1 MSKLDIVWSEIANY
15 DYIRFAITDI
25 NGTCRGVV
33 VPSRNAA
40 KYLKG
45 GVDMYEGT
53 MMLSLET
60 EPATMHHE
68 KCYHS
73 GNMTLVPDLDTL
85 RPIPWGGDGMVK
97 VAELLCESHWR
108 IDNSPQEACPR
119 YVLRQQIQ
127 RLDEL
132 GLDLYSGFEIEY
144 FLLYADKMKPIF
156 FGRDYMNHRIQNQI
170 GPLLFKFEGELFKA
184 GVDVDKIH
192 SEYAP
197 GMFEAVMKPQYGIEG
212 GDATFN
218 LKQGLVELTDLNGLK
233 ATFMSKLDLEQTGCG
248 AHFNF
253 SLLSKDTGENAFYD
267 QKASD
272 KLSTTAKQWIAGIL
286 KHSRALTALTS
297 PTINCYRRLHQP
309 WAPGSI
315 FWGIEDRDASLRV
328 KNHGPSGTYLE
339 NRIPSGRSN
348 PYIVMAATIAAGLDG
363 VKNKL
368 ECPPSTN
375 LKEGEPLP
383 FTLDEALKDLQA
395 DTDLVKALGEE
406 FVSWF
411 VTCKELDLKRFAEV
425 ADDKERMELE
435 KKIYF

>member
-1 MSKLDIVWSEIANY
+1 MSKLDIVRSEIANY

-40 KYLKG
+40 KYLEG
-45 GVDMYEGT
+45 GVDMYEEVL
-53 MMLSLET
+53 MLSLET
-60 EPATMHHE
+60 ELATIPH
-68 KCYHS
+68 KNCYHY

-85 RPIPWGGDGMVK
+85 RPIPWGGDGK
-97 VAELLCESHWR
+97 FRVAELLCESHWR

-144 FLLYADKMKPIF
+144 FLFHADTMKPIF
-156 FGRDYMNHRIQNQI
+156 FGRDFMNHRIQNQT

-197 GMFEAVMKPQYGIEG
+197 GMFEAVMKPQYGIGG

-218 LKQGLVELTDLNGLK
+218 LKQGLMELADLNGLK

-253 SLLSKDTGENAFYD
+253 SLLSKDTRENAFYD
-267 QKASD
+267 QRASD

-315 FWGIEDRDASLRV
+315 FWGIENREASLRV

-339 NRIPSGRSN
+339 NRMPSGRSN
-348 PYIVMAATIAAGLDG
+348 PYIVMAAIIAAGLDG

>member
-1 MSKLDIVWSEIANY
+1 MSKLERVLSEIAHY
-15 DYIRFAITDI
+15 DYIRFAICDI
-25 NGTCRGVV
+25 NGISRGQV

-40 KYLKG
+40 KYMEEGL
-45 GVDMYEGT
+45 DMFEGA
-53 MMLSLET
+53 LVFGFET
-60 EPATMHHE
+60 EVAALAHE
-68 KCYHS
+68 KCYHH
-73 GNMTLVPDLDTL
+73 GNMTIVPDLDTL
-85 RPIPWGGDGMVK
+85 RPIPWGGDGKFK
-97 VAELLCESHWR
+97 VAEILCESRWK
-108 IDNSPQEACPR
+108 IDSSPQVACPR
-119 YVLRQQIQ
+119 YVLRQQLQ
-127 RLDEL
+127 RLGEL
-132 GLDLYSGFEIEY
+132 GFELYSGFEIEY
-144 FLLYADKMKPIF
+144 FLFCADTMKPLF
-156 FGRDYMNHRIQNQI
+156 NGKDYMCHRSQNKT
-170 GPLLFKFEGELFKA
+170 GPLLFKFDGELFKA
-184 GVDVDKIH
+184 GVDMDRIH

-197 GMFEAVMKPQYGIEG
+197 GMFEAVMKPQYGIGG

-218 LKQGLVELTDLNGLK
+218 LKQGLLELADLNGLK
-233 ATFMSKLDLEQTGCG
+233 ATFISKLDLEENGCG

-368 ECPPSTN
+368 ECPPSTS
-375 LKEGEPLP
+375 LKEAEPLP
-383 FTLDEALKDLQA
+383 STLDEALKDLQA
-395 DTDLVKALGEE
+395 DTELIRALGEE

-411 VTCKELDLKRFAEV
+411 VTCKQFELNRFAELV
-425 ADDKERMELE
+425 DNKERMELE